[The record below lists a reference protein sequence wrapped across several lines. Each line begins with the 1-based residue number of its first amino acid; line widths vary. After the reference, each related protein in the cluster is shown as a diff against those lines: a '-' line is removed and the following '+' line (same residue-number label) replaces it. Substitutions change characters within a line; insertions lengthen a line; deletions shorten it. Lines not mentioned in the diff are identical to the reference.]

1 MEKGCVC
8 MMVPSFQQT
17 VGFSVQ
23 DTLSL
28 FWLHSTSEQATY
40 PRELFDNFLIE
51 FPGRRV
57 GYEYVARIG
66 ARLEKEGSL
75 TSFTNSRKKY
85 YHITELGKK
94 RLQEYQKTY
103 FQRFSEITAVIDR
116 FYYQLT
122 KNGVQPSGEV
132 ALLHDDFRSY
142 LAKLLSVKD
151 VVRYM
156 ALHISLSRSSFYMAQ
171 VEDQLNA
178 LFGWAPSNGY
188 LYQIAR
194 DMEEQN
200 LLVGYWPDERRTV
213 RYLHSTEEGA
223 AFYRVVS
230 QSLTERITHIRGYL
244 HYIMAFLD
252 KPGGSQT

>member
-1 MEKGCVC
+1 MK
-8 MMVPSFQQT
+8 VPSFQQT

-23 DTLSL
+23 DTLAL
-28 FWLHSTSEQATY
+28 FWLHSTSVKAIY
-40 PRELFDNFLIE
+40 PRELYDDFLTQ

-75 TSFTNSRKKY
+75 TSSTAARKKY
-85 YHITELGKK
+85 YYITELGKK

-122 KNGVQPSGEV
+122 KNGVQPAGEV
-132 ALLHDDFRSY
+132 VLLHDDFRSY

-156 ALHISLSRSSFYMAQ
+156 ALHFSLTRTSFYMAE
-171 VEDQLNA
+171 VEDQLNG

-188 LYQIAR
+188 LYQVAR
-194 DMEEQN
+194 EMEELN

-223 AFYRVVS
+223 AFYRIVS
-230 QSLTERITHIRGYL
+230 QSLTERITQIRCYL
-244 HYIMAFLD
+244 HYILAFLD
-252 KPGGSQT
+252 KPDESRT